1 MVGDHHDT
9 TRVPLALVGAL
20 SAPSATPCSFC
31 GAGGTGRS
39 HTFVLCG
46 LANETFTL
54 EGATKGAT
62 APQRVRWRVPDH
74 LALPTERRHAV
85 WTGPWGDLAQVNG
98 WI

>member
-54 EGATKGAT
+54 KGAT
-62 APQRVRWRVPDH
+62 
-74 LALPTERRHAV
+74 
-85 WTGPWGDLAQVNG
+85 N
-98 WI
+98 

>member
-54 EGATKGAT
+54 NGEVPQKAPLPPKESVGEFQITSPCLPSDATQCGL
-62 APQRVRWRVPDH
+62 DH
-74 LALPTERRHAV
+74 GE
-85 WTGPWGDLAQVNG
+85 
-98 WI
+98 ISCK